1 MPACSLSRFP
11 CPWYL
16 SEPICLLEYVL
27 EVNAKNWE
35 KEILKSNLLV
45 VVEFWHENCQSCKSL
60 APIYNKVAIEY
71 KDKIKLTKLNVLTS
85 KDNREIAV
93 KYGVMSTPTLIF
105 FCDGKPIA
113 TKIGRDGLE
122 TKEQLKQLI
131 NEMVNKC
138 SALALDLEKKS
149 R

>member
-1 MPACSLSRFP
+1 MES
-11 CPWYL
+11 
-16 SEPICLLEYVL
+16 VL

-35 KEILKSNLLV
+35 KLILKSNLLV
-45 VVEFWHENCQSCKSL
+45 VVEFWHESCQSCKSL
-60 APIYNKVAIEY
+60 APIYSEVAIEY

-105 FCDGKPIA
+105 FCDGTPIA
-113 TKIGRDGLE
+113 TKIGRDGFE

-131 NEMVNKC
+131 NEMIHKCTENKE
-138 SALALDLEKKS
+138 SPHFQSK
-149 R
+149 

>member
-1 MPACSLSRFP
+1 
-11 CPWYL
+11 
-16 SEPICLLEYVL
+16 LEYVL

-45 VVEFWHENCQSCKSL
+45 VVEFWHESCQSCKSL
-60 APIYNKVAIEY
+60 APIYNEVSIEY

-85 KDNREIAV
+85 KDNREIAI

-113 TKIGRDGLE
+113 TKIGRDGFE
-122 TKEQLKQLI
+122 TKKQIKQLI
-131 NEMVNKC
+131 NEMINKC
-138 SALALDLEKKS
+138 SAVTLD
-149 R
+149 